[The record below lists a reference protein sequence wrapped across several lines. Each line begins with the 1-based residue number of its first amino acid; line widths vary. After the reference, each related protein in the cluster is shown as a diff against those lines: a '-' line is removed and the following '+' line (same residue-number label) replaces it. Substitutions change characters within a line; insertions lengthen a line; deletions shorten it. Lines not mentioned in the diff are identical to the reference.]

1 MMRVFVGME
10 TSGQLRNRFAARGHD
25 VISCDLLP
33 ADDVPIYGLNRHLV
47 GDVFVMLDRLR
58 AARWWPD
65 LAIFHPDCTYLTS
78 SAEWAYGDADFD
90 RYPGVG
96 YHQRVKPETLVGA
109 DRRAARAA
117 AVLDWGRIAALPV
130 QQKIAENPA
139 RGALSTLFRKPD
151 QTIHPHQFGDDAS
164 KATGLWLWGVD
175 PIPLDP
181 SRFVAPRVIDGLPRW
196 ANQTDTGQ
204 NRMSPGEDRWKD
216 RSRTYDGIADAIAG
230 HFPPAW
236 EMRIAA

>member
-1 MMRVFVGME
+1 VRVFVGME

-25 VISCDLLP
+25 VVSCDLLP

-58 AARWWPD
+58 VAGWWPD

-78 SAEWAYGDADFD
+78 SAEWAYADPDFD
-90 RYPGVG
+90 RYPVVG
-96 YHQRVKPETLVGA
+96 YHQNVRSETLVGA
-109 DRRAARAA
+109 DRRVARAA
-117 AVLDWGRIAALPV
+117 AVLDWERIASLPIEH
-130 QQKIAENPA
+130 KIAENPA

-164 KATGLWLWGVD
+164 KATGLWFWNVESIEID
-175 PIPLDP
+175 PT
-181 SRFVAPRVIDGLPRW
+181 RFVAPRIFNGLPRW

-204 NRMSPGEDRWKD
+204 NRMSPGADRWKD

-236 EMRIAA
+236 GMRAAA